1 MTQMHADG
9 KQDMNVRAR
18 RFQTRIRM
26 AERSK
31 NTIDR
36 GHFFFIATKR
46 CPQNAFPKKSLSIYS
61 KWLSASRHLDRED
74 VFLDWSNE
82 TVFDTKSRKDALR
95 IAQDASPGI
104 LRRCQR
110 SPVGTFE
117 AYHSVPCASLVAFE
131 PVSFYP
137 CSKTYNGQIGLL
149 LRSPFHTPLRDYR
162 SVFPVSLEFLLGY
175 SQTVPTGLTCPS

>member
-9 KQDMNVRAR
+9 KQNMNVRAR

-36 GHFFFIATKR
+36 GPFFFIATKR
-46 CPQNAFPKKSLSIYS
+46 CPQNVFPKKSLSIYS